1 MIPENEVS
9 LSSSYARIVILFKIG
24 VPEGKG
30 THLFKFV
37 IAVLLKT
44 LSYHLGGHASLKI
57 LILFYLLILHA
68 QELLVSYLKG
78 LLFILGTFLFRI
90 KPAFELLKPDRA
102 LIYLLILIGKSIFY
116 S

>member
-9 LSSSYARIVILFKIG
+9 LSSSYARIIVLFKIG

-44 LSYHLGGHASLKI
+44 LSYHLCGHTSLKI
-57 LILFYLLILHA
+57 LILLYLLILHA
-68 QELLVSYLKG
+68 QELLVPHFKG
-78 LLFILGTFLFRI
+78 LLFVFCPFLFRI
-90 KPAFELLKPDRA
+90 KPAFKLLKSERA
-102 LIYLLILIGKSIFY
+102 LIYFLILIGKSIFN